1 MFIVIII
8 SLMLFTFISY
18 GLISHYLTKS
28 HIKSSI
34 QKKFEPMGYEIL
46 SIDKIEPP
54 KFLEKFEEH
63 SQIVMDY
70 GGGPKNYIYKSVEIK
85 DIHGKKYKGVIVAKK
100 LFALTIS
107 INYYFDL
114 DNSGYF
120 QLLK

>member
-1 MFIVIII
+1 
-8 SLMLFTFISY
+8 MLFTFISY
-18 GLISHYLTKS
+18 GLISHYLTKN

-34 QKKFEPMGYEIL
+34 QKKFEPLGYKIL
-46 SIDKIEPP
+46 SIYKIEPP
-54 KFLEKFEEH
+54 KFLEKLEEYN
-63 SQIVMDY
+63 QIVMDY
-70 GGGPKNYIYKSVEIK
+70 GGGSKNYIYKSIEIN